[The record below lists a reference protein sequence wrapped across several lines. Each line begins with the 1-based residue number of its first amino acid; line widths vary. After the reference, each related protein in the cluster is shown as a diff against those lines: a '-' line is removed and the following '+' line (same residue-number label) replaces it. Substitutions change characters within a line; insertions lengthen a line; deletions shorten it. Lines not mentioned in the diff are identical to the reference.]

1 MQDKTIIAL
10 ALLIIIGS
18 LQIAAFILGY
28 NGQVLIITSNV
39 FIGVLTYYF
48 TKAKLK

>member
-10 ALLIIIGS
+10 ALLIIVG
-18 LQIAAFILGY
+18 LMQCAAFVLGY

-48 TKAKLK
+48 VKVNSK